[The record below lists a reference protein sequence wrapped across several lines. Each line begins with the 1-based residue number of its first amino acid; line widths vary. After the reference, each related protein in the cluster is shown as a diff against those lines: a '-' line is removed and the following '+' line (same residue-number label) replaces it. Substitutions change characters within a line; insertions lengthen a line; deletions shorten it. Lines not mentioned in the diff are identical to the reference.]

1 MGHRDG
7 DTPGKRLTEGLLL
20 HKFYLHAIFMVRG
33 KDRFVDDLDK
43 KLNDVFTGY
52 VVRKDL
58 VKLVKGNAAV
68 PSYVLE
74 YLLGQNCATDNE
86 GQIEAGVE
94 RVRSI
99 LVKHYVQRAEAGAI
113 RSDIKQIGQKR
124 IIDKVSILLNEKR
137 DAYEASFENLGVS
150 KVLVSSDTVK
160 KNRRLL
166 VSGVWCIADL
176 AYEATEA
183 RDESPY
189 VLKML
194 KPIQMSRFDFEGFV
208 ERRSHF
214 TEDEWIDVLIRSIG
228 LDPGQLGHRAKL
240 FQLTRLITY
249 CERNYNLVE
258 LGPKG
263 TGKSHVFS
271 EFSPHGILISGGEV
285 TPAKLFVNNSTGKI
299 GLVGYWDCVAF
310 DEFAGK
316 NKKPKADIV
325 DIMKNYMANK
335 SFSRGIEQVTAEAS
349 MVFVGN
355 TSHDVSYMINKT
367 DLLEDLPA
375 VYHDPAFI
383 DRLHAYIPGWEM
395 DIIRGDMF
403 CSDFGFIVDYLAE
416 ALRAMRPMDYSGEID
431 RFFELS
437 SSISTRDRDGVVKTC
452 AGLMKIL
459 FPGRNETAEEA
470 AEIVEFAL
478 ELRKRV
484 KDTLIR
490 IDETF
495 ERVDFAYRLKDG
507 GAWKRVATL
516 EELDYPTTYHSLD
529 KVPWED
535 GDYATN
541 AASAPCA
548 MTAEPAGE
556 QADFNAAAAA
566 EGARDAMREPQREEA
581 STQTAAGPRA
591 GHIAFRENQRG
602 ISYEKLFGEHLDG
615 AHNIVVIDPYVRT
628 FHQCRN
634 LMELLE
640 VVIHHFKYDTPTIN
654 VQLITAPD
662 EYVDSKQVD
671 YLQRIQE
678 SMAPMGLDFTWK
690 IDDSGSLHAR
700 HLKID
705 DSWDILLDRGLDI
718 WQRFDS
724 NDAFS
729 IEGHMP
735 EMRRVK
741 AFEITYMKVG

>member
-1 MGHRDG
+1 MDE
-7 DTPGKRLTEGLLL
+7 L
-20 HKFYLHAIFMVRG
+20 
-33 KDRFVDDLDK
+33 DR

-74 YLLGQNCATDNE
+74 YLLGQNCATDDE
-86 GQIEAGVE
+86 EQIKAGVE

-99 LVKHYVQRAEAGAI
+99 LAKHYVQRAEAGAI
-113 RSDIKQIGQKR
+113 RSDIKQSEYKR
-124 IIDKVSILLNEKR
+124 IIDKVSVTLNEKR

-150 KVLVSSDTVK
+150 KVLVSTDTVR

-176 AYEATEA
+176 AYEANEA

-189 VLKML
+189 ILMNL
-194 KPIQMSRFDFEGFV
+194 KPIQMSRFDFDGYV

-214 TEDEWIDVLIRSIG
+214 SEDEWIDVLIRSIG
-228 LDPGQLGHRAKL
+228 LDPAQLGRRAKL
-240 FQLTRLITY
+240 FQLTRLVTY

-355 TSHDVSYMINKT
+355 TSHDVSYMVNQT
-367 DLLEDLPA
+367 DLLEDLPT

-416 ALRAMRPMDYSGEID
+416 ALRAMRPMDYSGEVD

-459 FPGRNETAEEA
+459 FPGRDETAEEA

-478 ELRKRV
+478 EMRKRV

-495 ERVDFAYRLKDG
+495 ERVDFAYRPKEG
-507 GAWKRVATL
+507 GEWRQVATL
-516 EELDYPTTYHSLD
+516 EELDYPRTYHSLD
-529 KVPWED
+529 KVPWEGD
-535 GDYATN
+535 GAADRTVDDAADDFGFEAVESSDAGA
-541 AASAPCA
+541 AASATGDGVGSGRDA
-548 MTAEPAGE
+548 S
-556 QADFNAAAAA
+556 AAAA
-566 EGARDAMREPQREEA
+566 EEPGRVEA
-581 STQTAAGPRA
+581 DGPQP
-591 GHIAFRENQRG
+591 GHIALRENQRG
-602 ISYEKLFGEHLDG
+602 VSYEKLFGAYLEG
-615 AHNIVVIDPYVRT
+615 AHDVEIIDPYVRT

-634 LMELLE
+634 VMELLE
-640 VVIHHFKYDTPTIN
+640 VVMRHFKYDAPAVN
-654 VQLITAPD
+654 VHLVTAPD
-662 EYVDSKQVD
+662 EYADSKQVE

-678 SMAPMGLDFTWK
+678 SVARMGVNFTWD
-690 IDDSGSLHAR
+690 IDTSGSLHAR
-700 HLKID
+700 HLKVD
-705 DSWDILLDRGLDI
+705 DRWDILLDRGLDI

-729 IEGHMP
+729 IEGRMP
-735 EMRRVK
+735 ETRRVK
-741 AFEITYMKVG
+741 AFELTYMRVG

>member
-1 MGHRDG
+1 MD
-7 DTPGKRLTEGLLL
+7 
-20 HKFYLHAIFMVRG
+20 A
-33 KDRFVDDLDK
+33 LDK

-58 VKLVKGNAAV
+58 VKLVRGNAAV

-74 YLLGQNCATDNE
+74 FLLGQNCATDDE
-86 GQIEAGVE
+86 AQIEAGVE

-99 LVKHYVQRAEAGAI
+99 LAKHYVQRAEAGAI
-113 RSDIKQIGQKR
+113 RSDIKQSGYKR
-124 IIDKVSILLNEKR
+124 IIDKVSVSLNEKR
-137 DAYEASFENLGVS
+137 DAYEATFENLGVS
-150 KVLVSSDTVK
+150 KVLVSSDTVI

-176 AYEATEA
+176 SYEANES

-189 VLKML
+189 ILKSL
-194 KPIQMSRFDFEGFV
+194 KPIQMSRFDFDGYV
-208 ERRSHF
+208 DRRSCF
-214 TEDEWIDVLIRSIG
+214 TIDEWIDVLIRSIG
-228 LDPGQLGHRAKL
+228 LDPAQLGRRSKL
-240 FQLTRLITY
+240 FQLTRLVTY

-299 GLVGYWDCVAF
+299 GLLGYWDCVAF

-355 TSHDVSYMINKT
+355 TSHDVSYMINQS
-367 DLLEDLPA
+367 DLLDDLPA

-403 CSDFGFIVDYLAE
+403 SSDFGLIVDYLAE
-416 ALRAMRPMDYSGEID
+416 ALRAMRPMDYSGEVD

-459 FPGRNETAEEA
+459 FPGRDETADEA

-490 IDETF
+490 IDVTF
-495 ERVDFAYRLKDG
+495 ERVDFSYRPKIG
-507 GAWKRVATL
+507 GAWKKVVTL
-516 EELDYPTTYHSLD
+516 EELGYPTTYHSRD
-529 KVPWED
+529 KVPWD
-535 GDYATN
+535 GGDNGDELGVMPPSNSDSIGAG
-541 AASAPCA
+541 A
-548 MTAEPAGE
+548 AEPNSGLS
-556 QADFNAAAAA
+556 AAAPVEERGA
-566 EGARDAMREPQREEA
+566 ESVP
-581 STQTAAGPRA
+581 GPKA
-591 GHIAFRENQRG
+591 GHLALRENQRG
-602 ISYEKLFGEHLDG
+602 ISYERLFGPYFEG
-615 AHNIVVIDPYVRT
+615 ARYIEIIDPYVRA
-628 FHQCRN
+628 FHQCCN
-634 LMELLE
+634 VMELLE
-640 VVIHHFKYDTPTIN
+640 VIIHHFKYDVPSIK
-654 VQLITAPD
+654 VHLVTAPD
-662 EYVDSKQVD
+662 EYPDSKQEE

-678 SMAPMGLDFTWK
+678 SVAPLGLDFTWR
-690 IDDSGSLHAR
+690 IDHTGTLHAR

-729 IEGHMP
+729 VEVRMP

-741 AFEITYMKVG
+741 AAEITYMRMG

>member
-1 MGHRDG
+1 MD
-7 DTPGKRLTEGLLL
+7 
-20 HKFYLHAIFMVRG
+20 A
-33 KDRFVDDLDK
+33 LDK
-43 KLNDVFTGY
+43 KLNDIFTGY

-74 YLLGQNCATDNE
+74 YLLGQNCATDDE
-86 GQIEAGVE
+86 GQIEAGME

-99 LVKHYVQRAEAGAI
+99 LAKHYVQRAEAGAI
-113 RSDIKQIGQKR
+113 RSDIKQSEYKR
-124 IIDKVSILLNEKR
+124 IIDKVSVSLNEKR
-137 DAYEASFENLGVS
+137 DAYEATFENLGVS

-176 AYEATEA
+176 AYEPNEA

-189 VLKML
+189 ILMNL
-194 KPIQMSRFDFEGFV
+194 KPIQMSRFDFEGYV
-208 ERRSHF
+208 KRRSHF

-228 LDPGQLGHRAKL
+228 LNPSQLGRRAKL
-240 FQLTRLITY
+240 FQLTRLVTY

-355 TSHDVSYMINKT
+355 TSHDVSYMINQT

-403 CSDFGFIVDYLAE
+403 SHDFGFIVDYLAE
-416 ALRAMRPMDYSGEID
+416 ALRAMRPMDYSGEVD

-495 ERVDFAYRLKDG
+495 ERVDFAYRPKEG
-507 GAWKRVATL
+507 GVWKQVATL
-516 EELDYPTTYHSLD
+516 EEFDYLATYHSLD
-529 KVPWED
+529 KVPWEGSEIATED
-535 GDYATN
+535 AALDAFDEKLVTPSITNEPMTDYESHGNEKSQAIAAPNSKVPSTSSKPLTN
-541 AASAPCA
+541 KNPNPKP
-548 MTAEPAGE
+548 MHLTL
-556 QADFNAAAAA
+556 
-566 EGARDAMREPQREEA
+566 
-581 STQTAAGPRA
+581 
-591 GHIAFRENQRG
+591 RENQRG
-602 ISYEKLFGEHLDG
+602 VSYEKLFGAYLEG
-615 AHNIVVIDPYVRT
+615 AHEIEIIDPYVRT

-634 LMELLE
+634 VMELLE
-640 VVIHHFKYDTPTIN
+640 VVVRHFKYDAPSIK
-654 VQLITAPD
+654 VYLITAPD
-662 EYVDSKQVD
+662 EYPDSKQED
-671 YLQRIQE
+671 YLERIKD
-678 SMAPMGLDFTWK
+678 SMMPLGLDFTWK
-690 IDDSGSLHAR
+690 IDESGALHAR

-705 DSWDILLDRGLDI
+705 NEWDIVLDRGLDI

-729 IEGHMP
+729 IEGRMP
-735 EMRRVK
+735 ELRRVK
-741 AFEITYMKVG
+741 AFEVTYMKVR

>member
-1 MGHRDG
+1 MDE
-7 DTPGKRLTEGLLL
+7 L
-20 HKFYLHAIFMVRG
+20 
-33 KDRFVDDLDK
+33 DR

-74 YLLGQNCATDNE
+74 YLLGQNCATDDE

-99 LVKHYVQRAEAGAI
+99 LAKHYVQRAEAGAI
-113 RSDIKQIGQKR
+113 RSDIKQSEYKR
-124 IIDKVSILLNEKR
+124 IIDKVSVTLNEKR

-150 KVLVSSDTVK
+150 KVLVSTDTVR

-176 AYEATEA
+176 AYEANEA

-189 VLKML
+189 ILMNL
-194 KPIQMSRFDFEGFV
+194 KPIQMSRFDFDGYV

-214 TEDEWIDVLIRSIG
+214 SEDEWIDVLIRSIG
-228 LDPGQLGHRAKL
+228 LDPAQLGRRAKL
-240 FQLTRLITY
+240 FQLTRLVTY

-355 TSHDVSYMINKT
+355 TSHDVSYMINQT
-367 DLLEDLPA
+367 DLLEDLPS

-403 CSDFGFIVDYLAE
+403 SSDFGFIVDYLAE
-416 ALRAMRPMDYSGEID
+416 ALRAMRPMDYSGEVD

-459 FPGRNETAEEA
+459 FPGRDETAEEA

-478 ELRKRV
+478 EMRKRV

-495 ERVDFAYRLKDG
+495 ERVDFAYRSKAG
-507 GAWKRVATL
+507 GEWKQVATL
-516 EELDYPTTYHSLD
+516 EELDYPRTYHSLD
-529 KVPWED
+529 KVPWEGD
-535 GDYATN
+535 GAADRAVN
-541 AASAPCA
+541 DAADDFGFEAVESSDAGAAASA
-548 MTAEPAGE
+548 TGGGVGSGR
-556 QADFNAAAAA
+556 NASAAAA
-566 EGARDAMREPQREEA
+566 EEPGRVEA
-581 STQTAAGPRA
+581 DGPQP
-591 GHIAFRENQRG
+591 GHIALRENQRG
-602 ISYEKLFGEHLDG
+602 VSYEKLFGAYLEG
-615 AHNIVVIDPYVRT
+615 AHDVEIIDPYVRT

-634 LMELLE
+634 VMELLE
-640 VVIHHFKYDTPTIN
+640 VVVRHFKYDAPAVN
-654 VQLITAPD
+654 VHLVTAPD
-662 EYVDSKQVD
+662 EYADSKQVE
-671 YLQRIQE
+671 YLQRIQD
-678 SMAPMGLDFTWK
+678 SVARMGVNFTWD
-690 IDDSGSLHAR
+690 IDTSGSLHAR
-700 HLKID
+700 HLKVD
-705 DSWDILLDRGLDI
+705 DRWDILLDRGLDI

-729 IEGHMP
+729 IEGRMP
-735 EMRRVK
+735 ETRRVK
-741 AFEITYMKVG
+741 AFELTYMRVG

>member
-1 MGHRDG
+1 MD
-7 DTPGKRLTEGLLL
+7 
-20 HKFYLHAIFMVRG
+20 A
-33 KDRFVDDLDK
+33 LDK

-74 YLLGQNCATDNE
+74 YLLGQNCATDDE
-86 GQIEAGVE
+86 SQIEAGVE

-99 LVKHYVQRAEAGAI
+99 LAKHYVQRAEAGAI
-113 RSDIKQIGQKR
+113 RSDIKQIGQRR
-124 IIDKVSILLNEKR
+124 IIDKVSVTLNEKR

-176 AYEATEA
+176 SYEANEA

-189 VLKML
+189 VLNSL

-208 ERRSHF
+208 ARRSQF
-214 TEDEWIDVLIRSIG
+214 SEDEWIDVLIRSIG
-228 LDPGQLGHRAKL
+228 LDPNQLGRRAKL
-240 FQLTRLITY
+240 FQLTRLVTY

-367 DLLEDLPA
+367 DLLEDLPP

-416 ALRAMRPMDYSGEID
+416 ALRAMRPMDYSGEVD

-459 FPGRNETAEEA
+459 FPGRNETAEAA

-495 ERVDFAYRLKDG
+495 ERVDFAYRPKGG
-507 GAWKRVATL
+507 GAWKQVATL
-516 EELDYPTTYHSLD
+516 EELDYPATYHSLD
-529 KVPWED
+529 KVPWE
-535 GDYATN
+535 GDEAGLSAGDELKISVQANGHVAETSVDASVAPAEDE
-541 AASAPCA
+541 AA
-548 MTAEPAGE
+548 PAARS
-556 QADFNAAAAA
+556 QPKPAARKP
-566 EGARDAMREPQREEA
+566 G
-581 STQTAAGPRA
+581 A
-591 GHIAFRENQRG
+591 GHIALRENQRG
-602 ISYEKLFGEHLDG
+602 VSYEKLFGAYLEG
-615 AHNIVVIDPYVRT
+615 ARNVEIIDPYVRA

-634 LMELLE
+634 VMELLE
-640 VVIHHFKYDTPTIN
+640 VVVRHCKFDVTSVKVH
-654 VQLITAPD
+654 LITAPD
-662 EYVDSKQVD
+662 EYPDSKQEE
-671 YLQRIQE
+671 YLEQIRE
-678 SMAPMGLDFTWK
+678 SMSPLGLDFTWE
-690 IDDSGSLHAR
+690 IDCSGALHAR

-705 DSWDILLDRGLDI
+705 NKWDILLDRGLDI

-724 NDAFS
+724 GNAFS
-729 IEGHMP
+729 IENRLP

-741 AFEITYMKVG
+741 AFELTYMKVSE

>member
-1 MGHRDG
+1 MDE
-7 DTPGKRLTEGLLL
+7 L
-20 HKFYLHAIFMVRG
+20 
-33 KDRFVDDLDK
+33 DR

-74 YLLGQNCATDNE
+74 YLLGQNCATDDE

-99 LVKHYVQRAEAGAI
+99 LAKHYVQRAEAGAI
-113 RSDIKQIGQKR
+113 RSDIKQSEYKR
-124 IIDKVSILLNEKR
+124 IIDKVSVTLNEKR

-150 KVLVSSDTVK
+150 KVLVSTDTVR

-176 AYEATEA
+176 AYEANEA

-189 VLKML
+189 ILMNL
-194 KPIQMSRFDFEGFV
+194 KPIQMSRFDFDGYV

-214 TEDEWIDVLIRSIG
+214 SEDEWIDVLIRSIG
-228 LDPGQLGHRAKL
+228 LDPAQLGRRAKL
-240 FQLTRLITY
+240 FQLTRLVTY

-355 TSHDVSYMINKT
+355 TSHDVSYMINQT

-403 CSDFGFIVDYLAE
+403 SSDFGFIVDYLAE
-416 ALRAMRPMDYSGEID
+416 ALRAMRPMDYSGEVD

-459 FPGRNETAEEA
+459 FPGRDETAEEA

-478 ELRKRV
+478 EMRKRV

-495 ERVDFAYRLKDG
+495 ERVDFAYRPKEG
-507 GAWKRVATL
+507 GEWRQVATL
-516 EELDYPTTYHSLD
+516 EELDYPRTYHSLD
-529 KVPWED
+529 KVPWEGD
-535 GDYATN
+535 GAADRTVDDAADDFGFEAVESSDAGA
-541 AASAPCA
+541 AASATGSGVGSGRDA
-548 MTAEPAGE
+548 S
-556 QADFNAAAAA
+556 AAAA
-566 EGARDAMREPQREEA
+566 EEPGHVEA
-581 STQTAAGPRA
+581 DGPQP
-591 GHIAFRENQRG
+591 GHIALRENQRG
-602 ISYEKLFGEHLDG
+602 VSYEKLFGAYLEG
-615 AHNIVVIDPYVRT
+615 AHDVEIIDPYVRT

-634 LMELLE
+634 VMELLE
-640 VVIHHFKYDTPTIN
+640 VVVRHFKYDAPAVN
-654 VQLITAPD
+654 VHLVTAPD
-662 EYVDSKQVD
+662 EYADSKQVE
-671 YLQRIQE
+671 YLQRIQD
-678 SMAPMGLDFTWK
+678 SVARMGVNFTWD
-690 IDDSGSLHAR
+690 IDTSGSLHAR
-700 HLKID
+700 HLKVD
-705 DSWDILLDRGLDI
+705 DRWDILLDRGLDI

-729 IEGHMP
+729 IEGRMP
-735 EMRRVK
+735 ETRRVK
-741 AFEITYMKVG
+741 AFELTYMRVG

>member
-1 MGHRDG
+1 MN
-7 DTPGKRLTEGLLL
+7 
-20 HKFYLHAIFMVRG
+20 
-33 KDRFVDDLDK
+33 DLDK

-74 YLLGQNCATDNE
+74 YLLGQNCATGDE
-86 GQIEAGVE
+86 DQIEAGIE

-99 LVKHYVQRAEAGAI
+99 LAKHYVQRAEAGAI

-124 IIDKVSILLNEKR
+124 IIDKVSVSLNEKR

-150 KVLVSSDTVK
+150 KVLVDSDTVK

-214 TEDEWIDVLIRSIG
+214 TENEWIDVLIRSIG
-228 LDPGQLGHRAKL
+228 LDPDQLGRRAKL
-240 FQLTRLITY
+240 FQLTRLVTY

-325 DIMKNYMANK
+325 DILKNYMANK

-349 MVFVGN
+349 MAFVGN

-403 CSDFGFIVDYLAE
+403 CNDFGFIVDYLAE
-416 ALRAMRPMDYSGEID
+416 ALRAMRPMDYSGEVD

-495 ERVDFAYRLKDG
+495 ERVDFAYRSKSG
-507 GAWKRVATL
+507 GAWKQVATL

-535 GDYATN
+535 SEIATEGVVSDTFDEN
-541 AASAPCA
+541 SVAPSIANEPVTDNETQGSEGLQTIAAPDSEARSASSESVTNKKP
-548 MTAEPAGE
+548 
-556 QADFNAAAAA
+556 
-566 EGARDAMREPQREEA
+566 
-581 STQTAAGPRA
+581 GPRP
-591 GHIAFRENQRG
+591 GHLALRENQRG
-602 ISYEKLFGEHLDG
+602 VSYEKLFGAYLEG
-615 AHNIVVIDPYVRT
+615 AHAIEIIDPYVRT

-634 LMELLE
+634 VMELLE
-640 VVIHHFKYDTPTIN
+640 VVVRHFKYDVPSIK
-654 VQLITAPD
+654 VHLITAPD
-662 EYVDSKQVD
+662 EYPDSKQED
-671 YLQRIQE
+671 YLGRIRE
-678 SMAPMGLDFTWK
+678 SMMPLGLDFTWK
-690 IDDSGSLHAR
+690 IDESGTLHAR

-705 DSWDILLDRGLDI
+705 NTWDILLDRGLDI

-729 IEGHMP
+729 IEGRMP
-735 EMRRVK
+735 ELRRVK
-741 AFEITYMKVG
+741 AFEVTYMKVG

>member
-1 MGHRDG
+1 MD
-7 DTPGKRLTEGLLL
+7 
-20 HKFYLHAIFMVRG
+20 A
-33 KDRFVDDLDK
+33 LDK

-74 YLLGQNCATDNE
+74 YLLGQNCATDDE

-99 LVKHYVQRAEAGAI
+99 LAKHYVQRAEAGAI

-124 IIDKVSILLNEKR
+124 IIDKVSVTLNEKR

-176 AYEATEA
+176 SYEANEA

-189 VLKML
+189 VLNSL

-208 ERRSHF
+208 ARRSQF
-214 TEDEWIDVLIRSIG
+214 SEDEWIDVLIRSIG
-228 LDPGQLGHRAKL
+228 LDPNQLGRRAKL
-240 FQLTRLITY
+240 FQLTRLVTY

-355 TSHDVSYMINKT
+355 TSHDVSYLINKT

-416 ALRAMRPMDYSGEID
+416 ALRAMRPVDYSGEVD

-437 SSISTRDRDGVVKTC
+437 GSISTRDRDGVVKTC

-495 ERVDFAYRLKDG
+495 ERVDFAYRPKRG
-507 GAWKRVATL
+507 GAWKQVATL

-529 KVPWED
+529 KVPWE
-535 GDYATN
+535 GDKSGIPANDELEISVQAT
-541 AASAPCA
+541 SH
-548 MTAEPAGE
+548 
-556 QADFNAAAAA
+556 AA
-566 EGARDAMREPQREEA
+566 EASVDKPAVSTEAEATPPAQPQPKSAVRKP
-581 STQTAAGPRA
+581 GA
-591 GHIAFRENQRG
+591 GHIALRENQRG
-602 ISYEKLFGEHLDG
+602 VSYEKLFGAYLEG
-615 AHNIVVIDPYVRT
+615 ARNVEIIDPYVRT

-634 LMELLE
+634 VMELLE
-640 VVIHHFKYDTPTIN
+640 VVVRHCKFDVTSVKVHL
-654 VQLITAPD
+654 VTAPD
-662 EYVDSKQVD
+662 EYPDSKQEE
-671 YLQRIQE
+671 YLEQIRE
-678 SMAPMGLDFTWK
+678 SMSPLGLDFTWE
-690 IDDSGSLHAR
+690 IDRSGALHAR

-705 DSWDILLDRGLDI
+705 GKWDILLDRGLDI

-724 NDAFS
+724 GNAFS
-729 IEGHMP
+729 IENRLP

-741 AFEITYMKVG
+741 AFELTYMKVGEQ

>member
-1 MGHRDG
+1 MD
-7 DTPGKRLTEGLLL
+7 
-20 HKFYLHAIFMVRG
+20 A
-33 KDRFVDDLDK
+33 LDK

-74 YLLGQNCATDNE
+74 YLLGQNCATDDE
-86 GQIEAGVE
+86 SQIEAGVE

-99 LVKHYVQRAEAGAI
+99 LAKHYVQRAEAGAI

-124 IIDKVSILLNEKR
+124 IIDKVSVTLNEKR

-150 KVLVSSDTVK
+150 KVLVSSGTVK

-176 AYEATEA
+176 SYEANEA

-189 VLKML
+189 VLNSL

-208 ERRSHF
+208 ARRSQF
-214 TEDEWIDVLIRSIG
+214 SEDEWIDILIRSIG
-228 LDPGQLGHRAKL
+228 LDPNQLGRRAKL
-240 FQLTRLITY
+240 FQLTRLVTY

-367 DLLEDLPA
+367 DLLEDLPP

-416 ALRAMRPMDYSGEID
+416 ALRAMRPMDYSGEVD

-470 AEIVEFAL
+470 AEIVGFAL

-495 ERVDFAYRLKDG
+495 ERVDFAYRPKGG
-507 GAWKRVATL
+507 GAWKQVATL
-516 EELDYPTTYHSLD
+516 EELDYPATYHSLD
-529 KVPWED
+529 KVPWEGD
-535 GDYATN
+535 GGKAPMTDGFE
-541 AASAPCA
+541 AAV
-548 MTAEPAGE
+548 
-556 QADFNAAAAA
+556 QADERVA
-566 EGARDAMREPQREEA
+566 EA
-581 STQTAAGPRA
+581 SVDKPAVSAEAEAAPPAQSQPKPAARKPGT
-591 GHIAFRENQRG
+591 GHIALRENQRG
-602 ISYEKLFGEHLDG
+602 VSYEKLFGAYLDG
-615 AHNIVVIDPYVRT
+615 AHNVEIIDPYVRT

-634 LMELLE
+634 VMELLE
-640 VVIHHFKYDTPTIN
+640 VVVRHCKFDVTSVKVHL
-654 VQLITAPD
+654 VTAPD
-662 EYVDSKQVD
+662 EYPDSKQEE
-671 YLQRIQE
+671 YLEQIRE
-678 SMAPMGLDFTWK
+678 SMSPLGLDFTWE
-690 IDDSGSLHAR
+690 IDRSGALHAR

-705 DSWDILLDRGLDI
+705 RKWDILLDRGLDI

-724 NDAFS
+724 GNAFS
-729 IEGHMP
+729 IENRLP

-741 AFEITYMKVG
+741 AFELTYMKVSE

>member
-1 MGHRDG
+1 MD
-7 DTPGKRLTEGLLL
+7 
-20 HKFYLHAIFMVRG
+20 A
-33 KDRFVDDLDK
+33 LDK

-74 YLLGQNCATDNE
+74 FLLGQNCATDDE
-86 GQIEAGVE
+86 DQIAAGVE

-99 LVKHYVQRAEAGAI
+99 LAKHYVQRAEAGAI
-113 RSDIKQIGQKR
+113 RSDIKQAEYKR
-124 IIDKVSILLNEKR
+124 IIDKVSVSLNEKR
-137 DAYEASFENLGVS
+137 DAYEATFENLGVS

-160 KNRRLL
+160 RNRRLL

-176 AYEATEA
+176 AYQANES

-189 VLKML
+189 VLKSL
-194 KPIQMSRFDFEGFV
+194 KPIQMSRFDFEGYV

-214 TEDEWIDVLIRSIG
+214 TEDEWMDVLIRSIG
-228 LDPGQLGHRAKL
+228 LDPAQLGRRAKL
-240 FQLTRLITY
+240 FQLTRLIAY
-249 CERNYNLVE
+249 CERNYNLIE

-316 NKKPKADIV
+316 NKKPKSDIV

-367 DLLEDLPA
+367 DLLEDLPT

-403 CSDFGFIVDYLAE
+403 SSDFGFIVDYMAE
-416 ALRAMRPMDYSGEID
+416 ALRAMRPMDYSGEVD
-431 RFFELS
+431 RYFELS
-437 SSISTRDRDGVVKTC
+437 DSISTRDRDGVVKTC

-459 FPGRNETAEEA
+459 FPGRDETAEEA

-495 ERVDFAYRLKDG
+495 ERVDFAYRPKAG
-507 GAWKRVATL
+507 GEWKGVVTL
-516 EELDYPTTYHSLD
+516 EELDYPDTYHSLD
-529 KVPWED
+529 KVPWDD
-535 GDYATN
+535 GGGAQGLEAAEIADDNSSTAD
-541 AASAPCA
+541 ADKSASAVTEAAQQTPA
-548 MTAEPAGE
+548 QQVKGAKDKPVADEPKTGKA
-556 QADFNAAAAA
+556 
-566 EGARDAMREPQREEA
+566 
-581 STQTAAGPRA
+581 TKPRA
-591 GHIAFRENQRG
+591 GSGHIALRENQRG
-602 ISYEKLFGEHLDG
+602 VSYEKLFGRYLDG
-615 AHNIVVIDPYVRT
+615 VHNVEIIDPYIRT

-634 LMELLE
+634 LMELLA
-640 VVIHHFKYDTPTIN
+640 VVLGHYKYDAPALN
-654 VQLITAPD
+654 VHLLTAPD
-662 EYVDSKQVD
+662 KHSDPKQEE

-678 SMAPMGLDFTWK
+678 SMAPLGLNFTWD
-690 IDDSGSLHAR
+690 IDGSGALHAR

-705 DSWDILLDRGLDI
+705 DRWDILLDRGLDI

-724 NDAFS
+724 SDAFS
-729 IEGHMP
+729 IEARMP
-735 EMRRVK
+735 EMRRVR
-741 AFEITYMKVG
+741 AFEVTYMRVG

>member
-1 MGHRDG
+1 MD
-7 DTPGKRLTEGLLL
+7 
-20 HKFYLHAIFMVRG
+20 A
-33 KDRFVDDLDK
+33 LDK

-74 YLLGQNCATDNE
+74 YLLGQNCATDDE

-99 LVKHYVQRAEAGAI
+99 LAKHYVQRAEAGAI

-124 IIDKVSILLNEKR
+124 IIDKVSVILNEKR

-176 AYEATEA
+176 SYEANEA

-189 VLKML
+189 VLNSL

-208 ERRSHF
+208 ARRSQF
-214 TEDEWIDVLIRSIG
+214 SEDEWIDVLIRSIG
-228 LDPGQLGHRAKL
+228 LDPNQLGRRAKL
-240 FQLTRLITY
+240 FQLTRLVTY

-367 DLLEDLPA
+367 DLLEDLPT

-416 ALRAMRPMDYSGEID
+416 ALRAMRPMDYSGEVD

-495 ERVDFAYRLKDG
+495 ERVDFAYRSKEG
-507 GAWKRVATL
+507 GAWKQVATL
-516 EELDYPTTYHSLD
+516 EELDYPATYHSLD
-529 KVPWED
+529 KVPWEGD
-535 GDYATN
+535 GGKAPMTDGFEVAVQAEERVVEASVDKP
-541 AASAPCA
+541 AASAE
-548 MTAEPAGE
+548 AE
-556 QADFNAAAAA
+556 AAAPAQSQPKPA
-566 EGARDAMREPQREEA
+566 VRKPG
-581 STQTAAGPRA
+581 A
-591 GHIAFRENQRG
+591 GHIALRENQRG
-602 ISYEKLFGEHLDG
+602 VSYEKLFGAYLEG
-615 AHNIVVIDPYVRT
+615 AQNVEIIDPYVRT

-634 LMELLE
+634 VMELLE
-640 VVIHHFKYDTPTIN
+640 VVVRHCKFDVTSVKVH
-654 VQLITAPD
+654 LITAPD
-662 EYVDSKQVD
+662 EYPDSKQEE
-671 YLQRIQE
+671 YLEQIRE
-678 SMAPMGLDFTWK
+678 SMSPLGLDFTWE
-690 IDDSGSLHAR
+690 IDRSGTLHAR

-705 DSWDILLDRGLDI
+705 GKWDILLDRGLDI

-724 NDAFS
+724 GNAFS
-729 IEGHMP
+729 IENRLP

-741 AFEITYMKVG
+741 AFELTYMKVSE

>member
-1 MGHRDG
+1 MD
-7 DTPGKRLTEGLLL
+7 
-20 HKFYLHAIFMVRG
+20 A
-33 KDRFVDDLDK
+33 LDK

-52 VVRKDL
+52 VVRKGL

-74 YLLGQNCATDNE
+74 YLLGQNCATDDE
-86 GQIEAGVE
+86 SQIEAGVE

-99 LVKHYVQRAEAGAI
+99 LAKHYVQRAEAGAI

-124 IIDKVSILLNEKR
+124 IIDKVSVTLNEKR

-176 AYEATEA
+176 SYEANEA

-189 VLKML
+189 VLNSL

-208 ERRSHF
+208 ARRSQF
-214 TEDEWIDVLIRSIG
+214 SEDEWIDVLIRSIG
-228 LDPGQLGHRAKL
+228 LDPNQMGRRAKL
-240 FQLTRLITY
+240 FQLTRLATY

-367 DLLEDLPA
+367 DLLEDLPS

-403 CSDFGFIVDYLAE
+403 CNDFGFIVDYLAE
-416 ALRAMRPMDYSGEID
+416 ALRAMRPMDYSGEVD

-495 ERVDFAYRLKDG
+495 ERVDFAYRPKGG
-507 GAWKRVATL
+507 GAWKQVATL
-516 EELDYPTTYHSLD
+516 EELDYPATYHSLD
-529 KVPWED
+529 KVPWE
-535 GDYATN
+535 GDKSGILAN
-541 AASAPCA
+541 DELEMSV
-548 MTAEPAGE
+548 
-556 QADFNAAAAA
+556 QADRHAA
-566 EGARDAMREPQREEA
+566 EAPVDVSVVPAEVE
-581 STQTAAGPRA
+581 TAPAAQSQPKPAVRKPGA
-591 GHIAFRENQRG
+591 GHIALRENQRG
-602 ISYEKLFGEHLDG
+602 VSYEKLFGAYLEG
-615 AHNIVVIDPYVRT
+615 ARNVEIIDPYVRT

-634 LMELLE
+634 VMELLE
-640 VVIHHFKYDTPTIN
+640 VVVRHCKFDVTSVKVHL
-654 VQLITAPD
+654 VTAPD
-662 EYVDSKQVD
+662 EYPDSKQEE
-671 YLQRIQE
+671 YLEQIKE
-678 SMAPMGLDFTWK
+678 SMSPLGLDFTWE
-690 IDDSGSLHAR
+690 IDRSGALHAR

-705 DSWDILLDRGLDI
+705 GKWDILLDRGLDI

-724 NDAFS
+724 GNAFS
-729 IEGHMP
+729 IENRLP

-741 AFEITYMKVG
+741 AFELTYMKMGEQ

>member
-1 MGHRDG
+1 MN
-7 DTPGKRLTEGLLL
+7 
-20 HKFYLHAIFMVRG
+20 
-33 KDRFVDDLDK
+33 DLDK

-74 YLLGQNCATDNE
+74 FLLGQNCATDDE
-86 GQIEAGVE
+86 EQIEAGVE

-99 LVKHYVQRAEAGAI
+99 LAKHYVQRAEAGAI
-113 RSDIKQIGQKR
+113 RSDIKQSGSKR
-124 IIDKVSILLNEKR
+124 IIDKVFVTLNEKR
-137 DAYEASFENLGVS
+137 DAYEATFENLGVS

-176 AYEATEA
+176 SYEPNEA
-183 RDESPY
+183 RDESSY
-189 VLKML
+189 ILVNL
-194 KPIQMSRFDFEGFV
+194 KPIQMSRFDFEGYV

-214 TEDEWIDVLIRSIG
+214 SEDEWIDVLIRSIG
-228 LDPGQLGHRAKL
+228 LDPAQLGRRAKL
-240 FQLTRLITY
+240 FQLTRLVTY

-349 MVFVGN
+349 MAFVGN
-355 TSHDVSYMINKT
+355 TSHDVSYMINQT
-367 DLLEDLPA
+367 DLLDDLPA

-459 FPGRNETAEEA
+459 FPGRDETAEEA
-470 AEIVEFAL
+470 AEIIEFAL

-495 ERVDFAYRLKDG
+495 ERVDFAYRPKEG
-507 GAWKRVATL
+507 GEWKQVATL
-516 EELDYPTTYHSLD
+516 EELDYPATYHSLD
-529 KVPWED
+529 KVPWDAPEGVGGGAAPD
-535 GDYATN
+535 GDFDGGLEAG
-541 AASAPCA
+541 AGASAGEA
-548 MTAEPAGE
+548 TVAEP
-556 QADFNAAAAA
+556 QPKAAP
-566 EGARDAMREPQREEA
+566 EPH
-581 STQTAAGPRA
+581 P
-591 GHIAFRENQRG
+591 GHIALRENQRG
-602 ISYEKLFGEHLDG
+602 VSYEKLFGAYLDG
-615 AHNIVVIDPYVRT
+615 AHNVEIIDPYVRT

-640 VVIHHFKYDTPTIN
+640 VVIGHFKYDAPSIN
-654 VQLITAPD
+654 VHLVTAPD
-662 EYVDSKQVD
+662 EYADSNQVD
-671 YLQRIQE
+671 YLQRIQD
-678 SMAPMGLDFTWK
+678 SMAPMGLNFTWR
-690 IDDSGSLHAR
+690 IDNSGTLHAR

-705 DSWDILLDRGLDI
+705 DKWDILLDRGLDI

-729 IEGHMP
+729 IEARMP

-741 AFEITYMKVG
+741 AFEVTYMKVG